1 MVVDLV
7 KLLSALKAQKWVDLT
22 QVVSNEIPY
31 FPAFTPLKEETL
43 FTVEEA
49 GFFAKKYQIVSQYGT
64 HIDPPIHFSSIP
76 VYVADLAL
84 KDLVLPLIVLHLEDA
99 VAQNHDYVVT
109 VEDILAHE
117 AQYGPIPAKSF
128 VAFSSGW
135 SERWEQHEQF
145 YNQDEQG
152 QAHTPGWSLAALKF
166 LHEERQVQAIGH
178 ETLDTDAAVDATKHQ
193 DLIGERYWLSQGN
206 YQVEVL
212 KNLRQVPASG
222 GLIAIGVPKIAKAP
236 GFTVRAVA
244 IIPSASE

>member
-7 KLLSALKAQKWVDLT
+7 NILSELKAQKWIELT
-22 QVVSNEIPY
+22 QVVSSEIPY
-31 FPAFTPLKEETL
+31 FPAFKPLEEETL
-43 FTVEEA
+43 FTVEA
-49 GFFAKKYQIVSQYGT
+49 DGFFAKNYQLVSQYGT
-64 HIDPPIHFSSIP
+64 HIDPPVHFSALP
-76 VYVADLAL
+76 VYVADLPL
-84 KDLVLPLIVLHLEDA
+84 KDLFLPLIVLHLEDA

-117 AQYGPIPAKSF
+117 AQYGIIPAKSF

-152 QAHTPGWSLAALKF
+152 QGHTPGWSLAALKF

-178 ETLDTDAAVDATKHQ
+178 ETLDTDAAVDATKHH

-212 KNLRQVPASG
+212 KNLRQIPATGS
-222 GLIAIGVPKIAKAP
+222 LIAIGVPKIANAP
-236 GFTVRAVA
+236 GFTVRAFA
-244 IIPSASE
+244 IVPSIRE